1 MRRMAVAGLLVL
13 AAACGTNGDTTVE
26 GGSPAETTAVS
37 VATTTA
43 PVATTAP
50 LVTKASGPSEC
61 PDPARDVPG
70 AQPGSD
76 ITKVTLRSDGMTL
89 SVTYDLSGMPTAPA
103 DGASW
108 ILKVQ
113 VDGGGTY
120 QLGLK
125 LVGRE
130 VFRFVFDFGG
140 KQENLSPTYT
150 AESGRL
156 LVAFPLASFRAV
168 GKNFSWSAT
177 TTYAGK
183 DIDDCPENGTVRFV
197 A

>member
-1 MRRMAVAGLLVL
+1 MNRLLVVGLLGL
-13 AAACGTNGDTTVE
+13 TAACGGNGDTTVE
-26 GGSPAETTAVS
+26 GGSPAETTAAS

-43 PVATTAP
+43 PVAT
-50 LVTKASGPSEC
+50 KASGPSEC
-61 PDPARDVPG
+61 TDPARDVPG

-76 ITKVTLRSDGMTL
+76 ITKVTLRSDGTTL

-113 VDGGGTY
+113 VDGGGIY

-130 VFRFVFDFGG
+130 ASRFVFDFGPAR
-140 KQENLSPTYT
+140 QENLTPTYT
-150 AESGRL
+150 AEDRRL
-156 LVAFPLASFRAV
+156 VVAFPLASFRAV
-168 GKNFSWSAT
+168 GKSFSWSAT